1 MSGRMSQRGGDAA
14 FEGSL
19 TPNEKI
25 LRDVHQL
32 YVDEDNGLVN
42 IARSFAIDLLAP
54 RKKITVLLIGN
65 HSAGKSSFINWYIE
79 EHILKTGVA
88 IETQGFTFVTSGRK
102 RESLQGNASLH
113 LNPYFKPLQE
123 IPGVIEN
130 LSTEISTSR
139 NKKFT
144 LVNFLD
150 TPGLTDGD
158 MKYGFDVDQAILWLG
173 KIADLIFVFFDPIGQ
188 ALCKRTLNIVEE
200 LSEIRPERMRF
211 YLSKADEAGPES
223 DRQKVLI
230 QIAQELCKRPSLN
243 KAGFEMPTIYV
254 PGPNTKSTRC
264 VNQIEDVC
272 KDIEKTI
279 NLTIQN
285 TLDQLDKDC
294 DIILDQVQHKLDKD
308 GEVKSRNSSANFRAY
323 FLWTLSFLPLVL
335 WGSCALDAFLT
346 KKTIVTVIP
355 LDYYTM
361 IEKIYLIP
369 TRSMISNVIADYNLM
384 AACVAV
390 CIVLFL
396 LGAFIGRSKPTLK
409 RKQIKDLNNKRN
421 FILENVKPKKDKYY
435 QFYLKQCVSHHDN

>member
-1 MSGRMSQRGGDAA
+1 MSGRISQRGDGALEA
-14 FEGSL
+14 SL

-32 YVDEDNGLVN
+32 YVDDENGLVK
-42 IARSFAIDLLAP
+42 IARSFGIELLAP

-113 LNPYFKPLQE
+113 LNPYFKPLHE
-123 IPGVIEN
+123 MPGVIEN

-158 MKYGFDVDQAILWLG
+158 MKYDFDIDRAIPWLG
-173 KIADLIFVFFDPIGQ
+173 NVADLIFVFFDPIGQ

-200 LSEIRPERMRF
+200 LSEVKPEKMRF

-285 TLDQLDKDC
+285 TLDQLEKDC
-294 DIILDQVQHKLDKD
+294 DIIVDQVEKKIDRD
-308 GEVKSRNSSANFRAY
+308 REVRSRNSSASFRAY
-323 FLWTLSFLPLVL
+323 LLWSFSILPLML
-335 WGSCALDAFLT
+335 WGSCTLDALLT
-346 KKTIVTVIP
+346 KETITTVIP
-355 LDYYTM
+355 KDYYSM
-361 IEKIYLIP
+361 LDKLYLVP
-369 TRSMISNVIADYNLM
+369 TRRMIASVLADYNML
-384 AACVAV
+384 AACCAV
-390 CIVLFL
+390 CLMLFL
-396 LGAFIGRSKPTLK
+396 LGAFIGRSRPTLK
-409 RKQIKDLNNKRN
+409 RKQIKDLNEKRK
-421 FILENVKPKKDKYY
+421 FILETVKPNKDKYY
-435 QFYLKQCVSHHDN
+435 QFYLKQCVSYQDI